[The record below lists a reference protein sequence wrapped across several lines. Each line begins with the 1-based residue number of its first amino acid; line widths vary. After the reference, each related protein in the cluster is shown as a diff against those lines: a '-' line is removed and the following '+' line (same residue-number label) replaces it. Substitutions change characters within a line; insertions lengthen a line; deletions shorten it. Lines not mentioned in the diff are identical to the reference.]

1 MAIAAV
7 FDFPDLTPDQ
17 YEEVF
22 RLGGAA
28 INNQPN
34 RLSHVCYRTTTGL
47 RIVDV
52 WQDEESLA
60 AFGVILGPSIAA
72 AGFESPPPEIFP
84 VQGFMAADGVRNP

>member
-1 MAIAAV
+1 VAIAAV
-7 FDFPDLTPDQ
+7 FDFPGRTPEQ

-22 RLGGAA
+22 RIGGAA

-34 RLSHVCYRTTTGL
+34 RLSHVCYRTPTGI
-47 RIVDV
+47 RVVDV

-60 AFGVILGPSIAA
+60 AFGVILGPAVAA
-72 AGFESPPPEIFP
+72 AGLEAPPPEIFP